1 MEMTSSSRKK
11 STPKKLPQSTTK
23 KRLPIVHSILQRCR
37 RSYFRIREVTGQHK
51 RDIIV
56 HRVEDAATSLDEA
69 KHQFQCALDKF
80 SALVN
85 FHGGDLESKYKQ
97 LKQEFDHSQSKAKAI
112 HDHIN
117 SVEDVAE
124 ALFDEWEKEL
134 ELYTNRRLRSNS
146 RQALKLTKQHYH
158 RLIKVMKR
166 AENKTHPILAVF
178 QDQVLYLKHNL
189 NAKAI
194 ASLHH
199 EMVTVGMDIATL
211 ISAME
216 KSIAE
221 ANAFTTV
228 LTEQKVLSTAIA

>member
-1 MEMTSSSRKK
+1 MEMASFSRKK
-11 STPKKLPQSTTK
+11 SAPKTLPQPTTK
-23 KRLPIVHSILQRCR
+23 KQSRLINNILQRCR

-56 HRVEDAATSLDEA
+56 HRVEDAATSLEEA
-69 KHQFQCALDKF
+69 KQQFHCALEKF
-80 SALVN
+80 SVLVN
-85 FHGGDLESKYKQ
+85 FHGGDLEDKYKQ
-97 LKQEFDHSQSKAKAI
+97 LKQEFDRSQSKAKAI
-112 HDHIN
+112 NDHIH

-134 ELYTNRRLRSNS
+134 ELYTNRSLRSNS
-146 RQALKLTKQHYH
+146 RQALKLTKQHYN

-166 AENKTHPILAVF
+166 AETKTHPVLAAF

-199 EMVTVGMDIATL
+199 EMMAVGMDIAML

-228 LTEQKVLSTAIA
+228 LTEQKVLATA

>member
-11 STPKKLPQSTTK
+11 SAPKTLPRPTTK
-23 KRLPIVHSILQRCR
+23 KQSRLINNVLQRCR
-37 RSYFRIREVTGQHK
+37 RTYFRLREITGQHK

-56 HRVEDAATSLDEA
+56 HRVEDATTSLEEA
-69 KHQFQCALDKF
+69 KQQFQCALEKF

-85 FHGGDLESKYKQ
+85 FHGGDLEDKYKQ
-97 LKQEFDHSQSKAKAI
+97 LKQEFDRSQSKAKAI
-112 HDHIN
+112 HDHIH

-134 ELYTNRRLRSNS
+134 GLYTNRSLRSSS

-166 AENKTHPILAVF
+166 AENKTHPVLAVF

-194 ASLHH
+194 ASLQH
-199 EMVTVGMDIATL
+199 EMMAVGMDIATL

-221 ANAFTTV
+221 ANAFTTT
-228 LTEQKVLSTAIA
+228 LTEQKVLATA